1 MLEEYF
7 SKINIVQEFMPYQ
20 LGAGIERHVH
30 DFPSLDGKKIALIG
44 VKRDSNATEND
55 TIRRELYSLVAHTS
69 LETILVDL
77 GDIIA
82 GETPAE
88 THAALKTVTQE
99 LLELDIVVL
108 VLGTNI
114 DQGEALYNPLESL
127 GKSLETTLIS
137 SHLPILEYQL
147 LNRICSRTPNYLKNI
162 NVLGFQSHYIPPK
175 ALDTLEN
182 LNFGYMRLGALKVN
196 IEEAEVYLRD
206 ADLTLLN
213 MNAVRHA
220 DAPGQIDVQPNGLT
234 SEEACQLARYTGVS
248 DTSRILGIFGYQ
260 EKSDPLHLTA
270 KLISQL
276 IWYYLDGYANRTQD
290 SPELHSE
297 FTKYRCDIN
306 DTQPPILFLKSKRT
320 SRWWMNIE
328 HPSRPEDERST
339 LCLPCTYD
347 DYQVAAAGDTPE
359 RYLQAIKRLY

>member
-7 SKINIVQEFMPYQ
+7 SKINIVQEFLPYQ
-20 LGAGIERHVH
+20 LGTGIEWYVNN
-30 DFPSLDGKKIALIG
+30 FPSLEGKKIAIFG
-44 VKRDSNATEND
+44 VKSDSNATENN
-55 TIRRELYSLVAHTS
+55 TIRKELYSLVAHTR
-69 LETILVDL
+69 LETKLVDL

-88 THAALKTVTQE
+88 THATLKTVTQE
-99 LLELDIVVL
+99 LLELDIVAL

-114 DQGEALYNPLESL
+114 DQGEALYHPLESL
-127 GKSLETTLIS
+127 GKSVEATLVT

-147 LNRICSRTPNYLKNI
+147 LNRICAHTPKYLKNV

-175 ALDTLEN
+175 AMNTLEN
-182 LNFGYMRLGALKVN
+182 LNFGYMRLGALKAN

-213 MNAVRHA
+213 MNAIRQA
-220 DAPGQIDVQPNGLT
+220 DAPGQIEVQPNGLT
-234 SEEACQLARYTGVS
+234 SEEACQLARYAGVS
-248 DTSRILGIFGYQ
+248 DTSRIFGIFGYQ

-290 SPELHSE
+290 SPEMHSE

-320 SRWWMNIE
+320 SRWWMDIE
-328 HPSRPEDERST
+328 HPSRPEDERSIVR
-339 LCLPCTYD
+339 LPCTYD
-347 DYQVAAAGDTPE
+347 DYQVAASGDTPE
-359 RYLQAIKRLY
+359 RYLQAIKRLN

>member
-1 MLEEYF
+1 MLQEYF

-20 LGAGIERHVH
+20 LGAGLERYVQ
-30 DFPSLDGKKIALIG
+30 DFPSLEGKKIAFVG
-44 VKRDSNATEND
+44 VKNDSTATEND
-55 TIRRELYSLVAHTS
+55 AIRKELYSLVAHTS

-77 GDIIA
+77 GDILA

-88 THAALKTVTQE
+88 THAVLKTVIQE

-108 VLGTNI
+108 VLCTNLE
-114 DQGEALYNPLESL
+114 QGEALYQPLEGL
-127 GKSLETTLIS
+127 GKSVEATLIS

-147 LNRICSRTPNYLKNI
+147 LNRICAHTPNYLKNL

-182 LNFGYMRLGALKVN
+182 LNFGYMRLGALKAN

-206 ADLTLLN
+206 AYLTLFN

-260 EKSDPLHLTA
+260 EKSDPLLLTA

-347 DYQVAAAGDTPE
+347 DYQVAASGDTPE